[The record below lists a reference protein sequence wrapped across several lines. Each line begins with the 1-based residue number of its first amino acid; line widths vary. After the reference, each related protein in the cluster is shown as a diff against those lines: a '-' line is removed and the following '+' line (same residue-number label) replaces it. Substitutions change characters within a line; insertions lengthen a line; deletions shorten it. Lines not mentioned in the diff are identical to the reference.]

1 MNIKLKNISKSF
13 NGEKVLS
20 KFSLEIKDNDKIA
33 IVGKSGIG
41 KSTLLNIIL
50 KYLSPDSG
58 SITFSETPKYS
69 VVFQE
74 NLLFEN
80 KSIYENILFVKDISR
95 DDVDIYLKKLSLDG
109 LIDKRVSELSGGM
122 KRRVSILR
130 AILYS
135 GNIFIFDEA
144 LKEVDIDT
152 KEMIVNLINS
162 EIDNRPLIFTT
173 HNYEDIKDL
182 KANKII
188 NLEDYI

>member
-1 MNIKLKNISKSF
+1 MNISLKNISKSF

-20 KFSLEIKDNDKIA
+20 NFSLEIKDSDKIA

-58 SITFSETPKYS
+58 STTFSETPKYS

-152 KEMIVNLINS
+152 KKLIINLINS